1 MLKKEIL
8 GKNSVC
14 ILYAFTLSMIVAVL
28 HLIWGQSADED
39 ELPNWF
45 YLGFPFFI
53 GLMTSISWKWVKL
66 DFRITS
72 QNTNEKSSIMS
83 NIISLPVITG
93 FISILGLHPFIDC
106 IIMVGITFHV
116 TNKLVQ
122 IQTAHS
128 SVVKL
133 PQTIREGILKSN
145 YFFWKLYEHD
155 GLREFIV
162 VPNECVELKIYSNM
176 LEEKLIL
183 ENKQIKHRYL
193 RTYEKEFKKPLFDF
207 NKEELVIL
215 DMAEI

>member
-1 MLKKEIL
+1 M
-8 GKNSVC
+8 C

-133 PQTIREGILKSN
+133 PQTIREGILRSN

-193 RTYEKEFKKPLFDF
+193 TTYEKEFKKPLFDF

>member
-14 ILYAFTLSMIVAVL
+14 ILYTFTLSMIVAVL
-28 HLIWGQSADED
+28 HLIWGQSAGED

-45 YLGFPFFI
+45 YLGFPFII

-66 DFRITS
+66 DFRVTA
-72 QNTNEKSSIMS
+72 QNPNEKSSIMS
-83 NIISLPVITG
+83 NIVSLPVITG

-133 PQTIREGILKSN
+133 PQTIREGILRSN

-183 ENKQIKHRYL
+183 DTKQIKHRCL
-193 RTYEKEFKKPLFDF
+193 TTYEKEFKKPLFDF